1 MAVTPGN
8 DTVAVTNLTAYKH
21 NIQNIISYIG
31 NSVRLM
37 TVVKANAYGHGM
49 LECARTALDAGASML
64 GVAIAPEGAYLR
76 KAGFTAP
83 ILIMSQQSSDHIPA
97 LLENNLTISLTSFIM
112 LDELKKVIA
121 EKNSACLVHVKVDT
135 GMGRI
140 GIQPDKAPELVEK
153 AWNTPGITVEG
164 IFTHFPSADED
175 MDSFSLN
182 QIAVFKEI
190 LGELSDKGIRPEIA
204 HMCNS
209 AGTLKFPEA
218 HFELVRPGIM
228 TYGLIPYPGSEEKL
242 ILEPVMSLTSR
253 ITFIKEVPAGFRV
266 SYSGTFVTKRQSL
279 LATVPVGY
287 GDGYNR
293 HLSNRGKAIVNGIPV
308 PVVGRV
314 CMDQT
319 VFDITD
325 AGEVQEG
332 DAITLIGKDGDARI
346 TVEDHAEIA
355 GTISHEIVTGITD
368 RVSRTFIPAT

>member
-1 MAVTPGN
+1 MVLSSGN
-8 DTVAVTNLTAYKH
+8 DTVAVTNLAAYK
-21 NIQNIISYIG
+21 QNLQKIISYIG
-31 NSVRLM
+31 DPVRLM
-37 TVVKANAYGHGM
+37 AVVKANAYGHGM

-64 GVAIAPEGAYLR
+64 GVAIEPEGAYLR
-76 KAGFTAP
+76 KAGITAP
-83 ILIMSQQSSDHIPA
+83 ILILSQQSYEHIPA
-97 LLENNLTISLTSFIM
+97 LLENNLTISLTSFKM

-121 EKNSACLVHVKVDT
+121 EKNSACLIHVKVDT

-164 IFTHFPSADED
+164 IFTHFPSTDEYSN
-175 MDSFSLN
+175 SFSLN
-182 QIAVFKEI
+182 QIAVFKEL
-190 LGELSDKGIRPEIA
+190 LGKLSDKGIRPEIA

-228 TYGLIPYPGSEEKL
+228 TYGLIPYPGSGEKL

-266 SYSGTFVTKRQSL
+266 SYSSTFVTKRRSI

-287 GDGYNR
+287 GDGYKR
-293 HLSNRGKAIVNGIPV
+293 HLSSRGKAIVNGIPV
-308 PVVGRV
+308 PVVGCI

-325 AGEVQEG
+325 AGEVHEG
-332 DAITLIGKDGDARI
+332 DTITLIGKDGDARI

-355 GTISHEIVTGITD
+355 ETISHEIVTGITG